1 MFSRLNVLW
10 IGKLTCITQICVFVF
25 NSINLNTKKK
35 IEKKIIT
42 SKNNSKKKPFVE
54 HNYYSRI
61 DAFFFKK
68 LCVQYIIYLFSF
80 TSEYSMTKVS
90 TNQFGSVLLFF
101 WVVHLFTV
109 CSDSRSE
116 CSVHWI
122 NITLK
127 GSFLWFRCEVDKTC
141 VYICIGFLEIFKTLL
156 DDNFSDKVVVI

>member
-1 MFSRLNVLW
+1 M
-10 IGKLTCITQICVFVF
+10 F

-61 DAFFFKK
+61 DALFFKK

-101 WVVHLFTV
+101 
-109 CSDSRSE
+109 
-116 CSVHWI
+116 
-122 NITLK
+122 
-127 GSFLWFRCEVDKTC
+127 
-141 VYICIGFLEIFKTLL
+141 
-156 DDNFSDKVVVI
+156 